1 MTGNKVPLL
10 LVLSCA
16 SLAAAEAPSASKV
29 FDRELSNTE
38 KEVVSLVEAMPPDK
52 FAFAPTNGE
61 FKGVR
66 TFAQQA
72 KHIAYELHVIA
83 TGMLE
88 ETEAPITAAGENGP
102 DSVRSKEDIVKYL
115 KEAFAHAHQAI
126 ATLTNE
132 NIMQETPDPF
142 NPKANR
148 ARASSASVMLWHTFD
163 HYGQMVVYARMNS
176 VVPPASR

>member
-1 MTGNKVPLL
+1 MNGKSFSLL

-16 SLAAAEAPSASKV
+16 SLTAAEAPSANKV

-38 KEVVSLVEAMPPDK
+38 KEVVSLVEAMPADK
-52 FAFAPTNGE
+52 FGFAPTNGE

-72 KHIAYELHVIA
+72 KHIAYVLQVVA
-83 TGMLE
+83 TSMLD

-102 DSVRSKEDIVKYL
+102 DSVRSKEDIVKYV
-115 KEAFAHAHQAI
+115 KDAFAHAHQAVAI
-126 ATLTNE
+126 LTNE
-132 NIMQETPDPF
+132 NIMQEAADPF

-148 ARASSASVMLWHTFD
+148 ARASSASIMLWHTYD
-163 HYGQMVVYARMNS
+163 HYGQMVVYARMNN
-176 VVPPASR
+176 VIPPASR

>member
-1 MTGNKVPLL
+1 MSGNKVSLL

-16 SLAAAEAPSASKV
+16 SLGAAEAPSASNV

-38 KEVVSLVEAMPPDK
+38 KEVVSLVEAMPADK
-52 FAFAPTNGE
+52 FAFAPANGE

-66 TFAQQA
+66 TFGQQA
-72 KHIAYELHVIA
+72 KHIAYVLHVVA
-83 TGMLE
+83 TGMLD

-115 KEAFAHAHQAI
+115 KDAFAHAHQAI

-132 NIMQETPDPF
+132 NIMQEQPDRF
-142 NPKANR
+142 NPKNNR
-148 ARASSASVMLWHTFD
+148 AQA
-163 HYGQMVVYARMNS
+163 N
-176 VVPPASR
+176 PASIRI